1 MRSPRGL
8 ITGSIL
14 LALSV
19 VAAACSDR
27 SPGPTTPTGSPST
40 VSPTATTSEPPIA
53 SWRLLP
59 KAPIVG
65 RIGAGVVWTGEEMI
79 VWGGVSRGG
88 AIEAVADGAAYDPV
102 ADSWRRIAPAP
113 SGVLGAVGAA
123 AAWTGTTAVFWAG
136 NSPDGPAAGGV
147 YDPTTDTW
155 RRLPDGPLG
164 PREGYVAVWTG
175 TELLIVGGTSGDG
188 FAQPVAAAV
197 DPRDGSWRLLPALNE
212 LGALRP
218 TGAVWNGDRAFLAGS
233 QYLCPEEGSSCTET
247 RPVFLAYD
255 PSTDQVDEIDLARAP
270 VDEQTAASLAPIGWT
285 GERVVL
291 SASAGV
297 SSERVVLYEPG
308 SGRWQIGAV
317 SACTAEDDGYEQAAW
332 VGDRY
337 VVPCGTDRIEVYDV
351 DSDVWATIV
360 AGRSPLN
367 SRIGS
372 VIVWSGSDLI
382 AWSGTVKREGNPTP
396 NSGVA
401 ITLMR

>member
-1 MRSPRGL
+1 M
-8 ITGSIL
+8 
-14 LALSV
+14 
-19 VAAACSDR
+19 
-27 SPGPTTPTGSPST
+27 
-40 VSPTATTSEPPIA
+40 A
-53 SWRLLP
+53 SWRPLP
-59 KAPIVG
+59 KAPIAG

-88 AIEAVADGAAYDPV
+88 TIEAVADGAAYDPV
-102 ADSWRRIAPAP
+102 ADAWRRIAPAP

-155 RRLPDGPLG
+155 RRLPEGPLG

-218 TGAVWNGDRAFLAGS
+218 NGAVWNGDRVFLAGS
-233 QYLCPEEGSSCTET
+233 QYLCPEEGSSCAET
-247 RPVFLAYD
+247 TSVFLAYD
-255 PSTDQVDEIDLARAP
+255 PSTDQVDEIDLALAP

-285 GERVVL
+285 GERVAL

-297 SSERVVLYEPG
+297 SSERVVFFEPG
-308 SGRWQIGAV
+308 SGRWQLGAV

-337 VVPCGTDRIEVYDV
+337 VAPCGTDRIQVYDI
-351 DSDVWATIV
+351 DSDVWTTTV

-372 VIVWSGSDLI
+372 AIVWSGSDLI

-396 NSGVA
+396 NSGGA
-401 ITLMR
+401 ITLMHR